1 MNGEMKKLKRQR
13 ATKSVNGFKNYSYQE
28 RLARLNLPTLA
39 FRRLR
44 NDMIEIYKHFKVYDK
59 ETITPTFQPRT
70 RPSRSHN
77 RMLIP
82 PIARDG
88 IRGPSIQFVLLL
100 ISDNLEY
107 SSKGCTNSTIGLFIQ
122 TSPGFGLERQSTQI
136 SFNII

>member
-1 MNGEMKKLKRQR
+1 M
-13 ATKSVNGFKNYSYQE
+13 KNYSYQE

-44 NDMIEIYKHFKVYDK
+44 NDMIEIYEHFKVYDK

-88 IRGPSIQFVLLL
+88 IRGLQYNLFYYGSVTTLNNLPNDVPIAPSVYSFKHRLDLACK
-100 ISDNLEY
+100 DNLLKY
-107 SSKGCTNSTIGLFIQ
+107 HLI
-122 TSPGFGLERQSTQI
+122 
-136 SFNII
+136 